1 MEKILSTSEVGPIL
15 ALIAP
20 SHLFFGEETSDH
32 ERSILLVDIMN
43 ALGFSKIE
51 REIRRYDIHLNN
63 TLVNIFRTTDK
74 FQITITGSTSEC
86 ICGGIYSNQSHHD
99 YDLLLTLRNIKLY
112 TPRTNNINNHSL
124 LPLHDNEDYDA
135 CCFVEED
142 DNFPGYVKLLLAELK
157 TNCAYLNHC
166 TRMNIGKLYSSNSM
180 MMD

>member
-1 MEKILSTSEVGPIL
+1 MGPIL

-43 ALGFSKIE
+43 ALGFSKSE

-74 FQITITGSTSEC
+74 FHITITGSTSEC
-86 ICGGIYSNQSHHD
+86 ICGGIYSNQSHHN
-99 YDLLLTLRNIKLY
+99 YDMLPTLGNIKLY
-112 TPRTNNINNHSL
+112 TPRTNNINNHPL
-124 LPLHDNEDYDA
+124 LPLHEDYDA

-142 DNFPGYVKLLLAELK
+142 DNFPGYVKLLLAE
-157 TNCAYLNHC
+157 
-166 TRMNIGKLYSSNSM
+166 
-180 MMD
+180 